1 MFLMLIAS
9 VIGSVHWIAGLA
21 IGGFAWRRHR
31 SAGLKLSLAALAGLT
46 ALQIISSSMFNLLI
60 PSKQTCFRG
69 SGTSATLGWRATA
82 VQSEPKRDWPVPWP
96 KANTWVDPQEAKTRK
111 SVVVDHFS
119 SHAKTR
125 LALPPGLFDSGF

>member
-46 ALQIISSSMFNLLI
+46 ALQIISGSMFNLLI
-60 PSKQTCFRG
+60 PPIIDAGYNPGTVFRI
-69 SGTSATLGWRATA
+69 LGGVSFIIQLGHIALVILLAIAFFRLL
-82 VQSEPKRDWPVPWP
+82 
-96 KANTWVDPQEAKTRK
+96 QENH
-111 SVVVDHFS
+111 VVAADH
-119 SHAKTR
+119 
-125 LALPPGLFDSGF
+125 